1 MSILKIKLNLLFLFL
16 LSFCAMFLV
25 FPKHSLATYY
35 CGYAGGCE
43 IRIQLTNPNNTEW
56 QVHYVGANDDTGNV
70 PDKSGTVWIP
80 GNSSYSFTIE
90 GIDYR
95 APLPNSA
102 YVTWSTSCADPYVS
116 SSNYTKTIIPK
127 FDGGVG
133 IYTYNFYS
141 GCQSPTSTS
150 CSGVTYLN
158 AKYAACKYIPGGP
171 DGRSGDS
178 VGYYSQCPQTTV
190 KRYCASH
197 GDIYGIVGTY
207 CAVLCNTGY
216 QCDGVCHEE
225 KQINTCSGSYC
236 VNSSATRYNGSCTA
250 GCCAYSS
257 DPGTPTL
264 NSPTGPSGLTCAGDN
279 NPNNVTVY
287 WSAAARATNYT
298 VYYCNYTTTGCN
310 SSGDWTAVD
319 RNLNLSYTIPIPNA
333 NQGDVYK
340 WKVKADNCF
349 GSTTTGWGSFTVP
362 DCHPPKGYLDG
373 ASCTP
378 PNNATTHTTSTTPS
392 FWGWTCQA
400 YNYNTQLTVNF
411 KDGTTLLGSTVANL
425 SNESAVTTACGGST
439 VGHRFVFNA
448 PASIINNTSHTI
460 HAYATSQL
468 SGSAQTELSS
478 SPKTFGPCNY
488 NITVN
493 VYQDF
498 NGNGVQDAGE
508 TGYVG
513 AGVKAS
519 GPTPAS
525 GTTTTG
531 GTALLSNL
539 TPGAYTITLNPIPTG
554 FTTTTTYPAPANI
567 GPSTTVNIGI
577 KPPAPTC
584 AGGLTTQYSTRNPGQ
599 ASILTCV
606 SPIIAAQ
613 GGTITYS
620 WLSPAPGSIT
630 STNPSTTNTATWTAP
645 SNYWTDTYAYPTVNV
660 CQTGTTLC
668 TPYGISNGLGVNN
681 AGIHIVPMFTISG
694 NVFVDQNKDGLQNGG
709 DVNYTGAISVTSS
722 GGTVSYPAP
731 SGSYLVSNLPAG
743 TYTISYSWPN
753 RYASTNPKTNL
764 RPATFTV
771 TVGNASTGTPC
782 TTNGALGAV
791 CDANGNITTLRFG
804 ISNSLP
810 WIQAISGDITGSSV
824 SDPNG
829 GGFSNPIPA
838 GATCGTYTSLL
849 GSVVGGGTTPGIVY
863 SGAGSYDF
871 GSGQAS
877 QNPYNWVVGGITY
890 PDVYTPLTPGV
901 IKTSYAYVSSIAKTS
916 GITPT
921 DISTYCGAGGLN
933 SCQLPSNLP
942 NGVYIANGDLTLS
955 GPSYTFPSN
964 KNFVVLVNGN
974 LNLNTEIH
982 VPVGSTATFT
992 AANDITVAQTI
1003 GEATTTSTR
1012 ANIEGYYSADKHFII
1027 NGVNSCPTT
1036 DLRLNVAGSI
1046 VVNAGLNSAA
1056 SLATQANFVNGG
1068 FVNERDL
1075 CATDL
1080 QCPAF
1085 SIIERPDFI
1094 INAPDF
1100 FKTTRRVW
1108 REIAP

>member
-1 MSILKIKLNLLFLFL
+1 MIIKKILKKTFFILFFL
-16 LSFCAMFLV
+16 LAINITLVTLNINKAHAATAELHANFCNNNAGISWQVGARMYYAETQTWGSWIYVWANQTPTGPVYLAHIDFCSGYRTYGTYNFGTHNTNSKVKWATACADPTVQYSGFAALSTGTSVEYMNIDISCHKINYNGTGDCVYAACDKVVAGGVTGSIYFNSICPSTNYCATGGWIYGASCNSLYTCNDYCGGGGNNCTLYNRGCTGSGSSITCSTISTSGYSSSCGTASTCTPPAPTNLQDPTFCQGTVGTNRASGVTFQWNPVAYDSSYDLQYRRVGTTTWTTISGIGTTLHSDGQVWYKIPQSTSCVTGPGGCSFLYGIPIEWHVRGHTSSGHWGPTAYS
-25 FPKHSLATYY
+25 SLANFTTAD
-35 CGYAGGCE
+35 CTGGAT
-43 IRIQLTNPNNTEW
+43 I
-56 QVHYVGANDDTGNV
+56 TGNV
-70 PDKSGTVWIP
+70 YNDNDNSTTKNTGDTNHSGVIITLSNGMTSTTDANGNYSISNIPAGSYTV
-80 GNSSYSFTIE
+80 S
-90 GIDYR
+90 
-95 APLPNSA
+95 LPASVTGYYEPIRTSPSIAASA
-102 YVTWSTSCADPYVS
+102 GQT
-116 SSNYTKTIIPK
+116 
-127 FDGGVG
+127 
-133 IYTYNFYS
+133 YTYNFRLVPLSSVSINVYNDYDGNGTQTLPAETASS
-141 GCQSPTSTS
+141 GQTVTVTGGGAQTYTTNSTLKTISNLNPGSSTVAISGLQSGWKLTTTNPITAYYPPPTTQTVNFGVQPPPPSCVGGAKGITANPTTVNPGKTS
-150 CSGVTYLN
+150 ALSINCTSLTGDPLTYTWYDDSSI
-158 AKYAACKYIPGGP
+158 A
-171 DGRSGDS
+171 GDS
-178 VGYYSQCPQTTV
+178 VT
-190 KRYCASH
+190 
-197 GDIYGIVGTY
+197 
-207 CAVLCNTGY
+207 NT
-216 QCDGVCHEE
+216 
-225 KQINTCSGSYC
+225 NT
-236 VNSSATRYNGSCTA
+236 
-250 GCCAYSS
+250 
-257 DPGTPTL
+257 
-264 NSPTGPSGLTCAGDN
+264 
-279 NPNNVTVY
+279 
-287 WSAAARATNYT
+287 
-298 VYYCNYTTTGCN
+298 
-310 SSGDWTAVD
+310 
-319 RNLNLSYTIPIPNA
+319 
-333 NQGDVYK
+333 
-340 WKVKADNCF
+340 
-349 GSTTTGWGSFTVP
+349 
-362 DCHPPKGYLDG
+362 
-373 ASCTP
+373 
-378 PNNATTHTTSTTPS
+378 
-392 FWGWTCQA
+392 
-400 YNYNTQLTVNF
+400 
-411 KDGTTLLGSTVANL
+411 
-425 SNESAVTTACGGST
+425 
-439 VGHRFVFNA
+439 
-448 PASIINNTSHTI
+448 NTS
-460 HAYATSQL
+460 
-468 SGSAQTELSS
+468 
-478 SPKTFGPCNY
+478 
-488 NITVN
+488 
-493 VYQDF
+493 
-498 NGNGVQDAGE
+498 
-508 TGYVG
+508 
-513 AGVKAS
+513 
-519 GPTPAS
+519 
-525 GTTTTG
+525 
-531 GTALLSNL
+531 
-539 TPGAYTITLNPIPTG
+539 
-554 FTTTTTYPAPANI
+554 
-567 GPSTTVNIGI
+567 
-577 KPPAPTC
+577 
-584 AGGLTTQYSTRNPGQ
+584 
-599 ASILTCV
+599 
-606 SPIIAAQ
+606 
-613 GGTITYS
+613 
-620 WLSPAPGSIT
+620 
-630 STNPSTTNTATWTAP
+630 TWTAP
-645 SNYWTDTYAYPTVNV
+645 NPYWTVNTANPTVKV
-660 CQTGTTLC
+660 CYSGTAVC
-668 TPYGISNGLGVNN
+668 TNSGLSNGITPTPNPNGLPP
-681 AGIHIVPMFTISG
+681 GILIKPIFTISG

-709 DVNYTGAISVTSS
+709 DTNYTGAISVTSS

-731 SGSYLVSNLPAG
+731 AGSYLVSSLPAG
-743 TYTISYSWPN
+743 TYTISYSWPS

-955 GPSYTFPSN
+955 GPSYTFPSG

-1003 GEATTTSTR
+1003 GEATSTSTR

-1085 SIIERPDFI
+1085 SIIERPDFV